1 MTSKFSFGMI
11 FGGDI
16 LLKEDYPVLFHV
28 ACDRDATVAQ
38 FMDWSNCSFHCNP
51 GFLRTVRDCELEFL
65 ICFLE
70 EIYSTK
76 ICQDNG

>member
-1 MTSKFSFGMI
+1 LLGLKIGDDKQIKFWHDLWC
-11 FGGDI
+11 GDI

-38 FMDWSNCSFHCNP
+38 FMVWSNRSFHWNP

-65 ICFLE
+65 ICFFE
-70 EIYSTK
+70 EIFY
-76 ICQDNG
+76 

>member
-28 ACDRDATVAQ
+28 ACDRDEQWHNLWTGLIVAFIVTQ
-38 FMDWSNCSFHCNP
+38 DS
-51 GFLRTVRDCELEFL
+51 LER
-65 ICFLE
+65 
-70 EIYSTK
+70 
-76 ICQDNG
+76 